1 MNKENNRGAAGL
13 RRSAVAERIRLREE
27 WSALKEVDTATT
39 SRQADSALQKK
50 PSNTR
55 HTPGVSSRKKQ
66 PVKSSQK
73 KRSGDGDL
81 SRPALVQTIV
91 RSEGD
96 WDAVSSF
103 CKTVMLAKEEAEHGN
118 PRSLQASCD
127 ALQGV
132 VAMVDVGAESKALPL
147 RCALAALG
155 ATVVVEWNPLVT
167 HLVWTDSGCRATRA
181 KARALACKLVSP
193 LWVEACAASNK
204 KLNERTFPAASRQSD
219 LPSPR
224 TLRQLLKK
232 AEMENVTLAALLN
245 DSKEE
250 DKDGRPRLRISSGTD
265 TTMDSSRETID
276 LESRVNTA
284 PRRGAVSPPTRAPP
298 KSRRKLFTH
307 KEAEEIGSTDDEAE
321 TPSKTKLNQSKLTQ
335 RERRDLAR
343 AERMARKLLAACDT
357 RHRPGTAPQTG
368 LQPKIVLTGMTRP
381 ERHAV
386 TKAVQQLGGVIQSH
400 VNKRTSHVL
409 LGSCGVPRCSNH
421 PANISGVT
429 ELCDLSK
436 TSCWTDVTD
445 KRART
450 CNALQGAARGC
461 RLLHARWAVDSAS
474 ACRWLQHHDYEV
486 LHLKKISQR
495 RLRRTLQAF
504 ASNSDGALDDAK
516 AHGTFTSGAGSGFD
530 SMKARVERTALGKL
544 RSEYAYDVFYG
555 MKVHLKPD
563 AEQREA
569 ALKLLTLC
577 GAAVDNSATD
587 NNPENQTKE
596 TRLNNLHTQGSVLNI
611 QSHNTNMESQNANI
625 EAQIANMQS
634 QNANNRA
641 KVSNSNYDVVIG
653 SGVGEVNSKW
663 VFDSVAAARMRTTRR
678 YINMNS
684 FTQCMGGRDR

>member
-1 MNKENNRGAAGL
+1 MNKENNRTAAGL

-39 SRQADSALQKK
+39 SRQTDVLQKK

-55 HTPGVSSRKKQ
+55 HTPSVSTRKKQ
-66 PVKSSQK
+66 PIKSSQK
-73 KRSGDGDL
+73 KDNQK
-81 SRPALVQTIV
+81 AT
-91 RSEGD
+91 
-96 WDAVSSF
+96 
-103 CKTVMLAKEEAEHGN
+103 
-118 PRSLQASCD
+118 QASCD
-127 ALQGV
+127 ALKGV
-132 VAMVDVGAESKALPL
+132 VAMVDVGAENKALPL

-155 ATVVVEWNPLVT
+155 ATVVVEWSPLVT

-276 LESRVNTA
+276 IESRVNTA
-284 PRRGAVSPPTRAPP
+284 PRRAAVSPPTRDPP

-307 KEAEEIGSTDDEAE
+307 KEAEEIGSTDDESEAA
-321 TPSKTKLNQSKLTQ
+321 TKTKLNQSKLTQ

-343 AERMARKLLAACDT
+343 AERMAKKLLAACNT
-357 RHRPGTAPQTG
+357 QHNRAVTATQNH

-386 TKAVQQLGGVIQSH
+386 TKAIQHLNGIIQSH

-409 LGSCGVPRCSNH
+409 LGSCGVARCSNH
-421 PANISGVT
+421 PANITGVT

-461 RLLHARWAVDSAS
+461 RVLHARWAVDSA
-474 ACRWLQHHDYEV
+474 AAGTWLHHNDYEV
-486 LHLKKISQR
+486 LHLKKISQ
-495 RLRRTLQAF
+495 
-504 ASNSDGALDDAK
+504 
-516 AHGTFTSGAGSGFD
+516 
-530 SMKARVERTALGKL
+530 KARVERTALGKL
-544 RSEYAYDVFYG
+544 RSEYAYDIFYG
-555 MKVHLKPD
+555 MKVHLRPD

-577 GAAVDNSATD
+577 GAAVDNSPTE
-587 NNPENQTKE
+587 NNCDIQRKE
-596 TRLNNLHTQGSVLNI
+596 SALNLPTQGSVFNLQSQNPI
-611 QSHNTNMESQNANI
+611 TRSHNANIESQNANTRS
-625 EAQIANMQS
+625 QSANI
-634 QNANNRA
+634 RDR
-641 KVSNSNYDVVIG
+641 VVNSKYDVVIG
-653 SGVGEVNSKW
+653 CGVGEVNSKW

-684 FTQCMGGRDR
+684 FTQCDDDR

>member
-39 SRQADSALQKK
+39 SRQPDSVQKK
-50 PSNTR
+50 PGNTR
-55 HTPGVSSRKKQ
+55 HTPSVSNRKKQ

-73 KRSGDGDL
+73 K
-81 SRPALVQTIV
+81 
-91 RSEGD
+91 
-96 WDAVSSF
+96 
-103 CKTVMLAKEEAEHGN
+103 GN
-118 PRSLQASCD
+118 PRSQQASCD

-132 VAMVDVGAESKALPL
+132 VAMVDVGAENKALPL

-193 LWVEACAASNK
+193 LWVEACSASNK
-204 KLNERTFPAASRQSD
+204 KLSERTFPAASRQSD

-232 AEMENVTLAALLN
+232 AEMENVTLAALLD

-250 DKDGRPRLRISSGTD
+250 DREGRPRLRISSGTD

-276 LESRVNTA
+276 LESRVNTG
-284 PRRGAVSPPTRAPP
+284 PRGGTVSPPTRAPPTRAPPKRAPP

-307 KEAEEIGSTDDEAE
+307 KEAEEFGSTDDEAE
-321 TPSKTKLNQSKLTQ
+321 TQTKNKLNQSKLTQ

-343 AERMARKLLAACDT
+343 AERMAKKLLAACNT
-357 RHRPGTAPQTG
+357 QHNRAVTATQTG
-368 LQPKIVLTGMTRP
+368 LQPKIVLTGMTRA

-386 TKAVQQLGGVIQSH
+386 TKAIQQLHGVIQSN
-400 VNKRTSHVL
+400 VTKRTSHVL
-409 LGSCGVPRCSNH
+409 LGSCGVARCSNH

-436 TSCWTDVTD
+436 TTCWTDVTD

-461 RLLHARWAVDSAS
+461 RVLHARWAVHSA
-474 ACRWLQHHDYEV
+474 ARGHWLHHHDYE
-486 LHLKKISQR
+486 
-495 RLRRTLQAF
+495 
-504 ASNSDGALDDAK
+504 
-516 AHGTFTSGAGSGFD
+516 
-530 SMKARVERTALGKL
+530 KARVERTALGKL

-555 MKVHLKPD
+555 MKVHLKPN

-577 GAAVDNSATD
+577 GAAVDNSPVD
-587 NNPENQTKE
+587 NPDVQSKE
-596 TRLNNLHTQGSVLNI
+596 TRLNNIPTQGSVLNVQAQNAKSRNAI
-611 QSHNTNMESQNANI
+611 IEDQNANSEAQNANVQSHNANIEAQIANMQSQNANI

-634 QNANNRA
+634 QNANIGSRVNNN
-641 KVSNSNYDVVIG
+641 SNNYDVVIG
-653 SGVGEVNSKW
+653 SSVGDVNSKW

-684 FTQCMGGRDR
+684 FTQCAN

>member
-73 KRSGDGDL
+73 K
-81 SRPALVQTIV
+81 
-91 RSEGD
+91 
-96 WDAVSSF
+96 
-103 CKTVMLAKEEAEHGN
+103 GN

-127 ALQGV
+127 ALKGV

-193 LWVEACAASNK
+193 LWVEACAASNE

-250 DKDGRPRLRISSGTD
+250 DKDGRPRLRISSDTD

-284 PRRGAVSPPTRAPP
+284 PRRGAVSPPTREPP

-321 TPSKTKLNQSKLTQ
+321 TPSKNKLNQSKLTQ

-343 AERMARKLLAACDT
+343 AERMAKKLLAAYNT
-357 RHRPGTAPQTG
+357 QHNRVVTATQTG

-386 TKAVQQLGGVIQSH
+386 TKAIQELRGVIQSH

-409 LGSCGVPRCSNH
+409 LGSCGVARCSNH

-436 TSCWTDVTD
+436 TTCWTNVSDV
-445 KRART
+445 RART
-450 CNALQGAARGC
+450 VAALQGAARGC
-461 RLLHARWAVDSAS
+461 RLLHARWALHSA
-474 ACRWLQHHDYEV
+474 AAGRWLQHHDYEV
-486 LHLKKISQR
+486 LHLKKISQ
-495 RLRRTLQAF
+495 
-504 ASNSDGALDDAK
+504 
-516 AHGTFTSGAGSGFD
+516 
-530 SMKARVERTALGKL
+530 KARVERTALGKL

-577 GAAVDNSATD
+577 GAAVDNSPID
-587 NNPENQTKE
+587 NNPDNQTKE

-611 QSHNTNMESQNANI
+611 QSHNANIESQNANI

-634 QNANNRA
+634 QNANMQSQNANNRGL
-641 KVSNSNYDVVIG
+641 SNRNYDVVIG
-653 SGVGEVNSKW
+653 GGVGEVNSKW

-684 FTQCMGGRDR
+684 FTQCNGGSDR